1 MNILNKING
10 KLVVS
15 CQALEHEPLYS
26 SFIMGR
32 MAKAAADG
40 GASGI
45 RANTVV
51 DIREIKKEVDLPI
64 IGIIKKNYGECPVFI
79 TPTMAEVDELVEE
92 GVDIIAVDA
101 TKRERPDGVST
112 EEFIKNIKEKY
123 PNQLIMADISCAEE
137 ALMAQDAGVDI
148 VGSTLVGYTEHTKS
162 LVPLEELERIL
173 KVIDIP
179 VIAEGNID
187 TPAKVKRALDMGA
200 YSVVVGS
207 IITRPQ
213 LITKRFVDAIEEV

>member
-1 MNILNKING
+1 MMNNING

-15 CQALEHEPLYS
+15 CQALEDEPLHS

-32 MAKAAADG
+32 MARAAAQG
-40 GASGI
+40 GAAGI
-45 RANTVV
+45 RANSVA
-51 DIREIKKEVDLPI
+51 DIREIKKEVSLPL

-79 TPTMAEVDELVEE
+79 TPTMKEVDELVEE

-112 EEFIKNIKEKY
+112 EEFIRNIKKKY
-123 PNQLIMADISCAEE
+123 PSQLIMGDISCAEE
-137 ALMAQDAGVDI
+137 AVMAEKAGVDI
-148 VGSTLVGYTEHTKS
+148 VGSTLVGYTENTKGNI
-162 LVPLEELERIL
+162 PLEELDKIL
-173 KVIDIP
+173 RVADIP

-187 TPAKVKRALDMGA
+187 TPKKVKKALDMGA

-213 LITKRFVDAIEEV
+213 LITKKFVDAIEER